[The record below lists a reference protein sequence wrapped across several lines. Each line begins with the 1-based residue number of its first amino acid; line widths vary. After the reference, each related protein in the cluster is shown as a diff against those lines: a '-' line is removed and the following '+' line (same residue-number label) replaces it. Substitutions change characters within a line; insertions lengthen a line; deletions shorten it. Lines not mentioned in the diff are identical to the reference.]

1 MIVTRP
7 LGVTTVAA
15 LTLLSAFALGFLF
28 FAFYVVSAVGMG
40 SGLPLT
46 LDTLWYYL
54 PLFFAF
60 FAFASSLAILFRAT
74 SKYLWYF
81 SIVYWVALLIYFIPF
96 AYMWSS
102 NSGLFSDPYP
112 QMWQYEAFVV
122 TLFPLIYAVGCL
134 VYFLTKGP
142 REYFHV
148 K

>member
-1 MIVTRP
+1 MRRP
-7 LGVTTVAA
+7 LGVTIVAV
-15 LTLLSAFALGFLF
+15 LTLLSAFALGFLYLV
-28 FAFYVVSAVGMG
+28 FYGLSVVGMG

-46 LDTLWYYL
+46 LNNLQYYL

-60 FAFASSLAILFRAT
+60 FALASSVSILNWTA
-74 SKYLWYF
+74 SKYLWY
-81 SIVYWVALLIYFIPF
+81 SSMVYWTILLIYFIPF
-96 AYMWSS
+96 AYMWNS

-112 QMWQYEAFVV
+112 EMWQYEAFVV

-134 VYFLTKGP
+134 AYFLTEGP